1 MKLNKKVLTLVV
13 LGGLSASGS
22 IWAGPS
28 GVMLADTCAGCHGT
42 DGSSVGPATPTI
54 AGISEEYFKESM
66 VGYKNAERPSTIM
79 SRIAKG
85 YSDEEIAL
93 MAKHFSQLEMVRQ
106 TQEFDPKLAKQ
117 GEKLHEKYCEKCH
130 EDGGR
135 SAEDDAG
142 ILAGQW
148 HEYLTFTMED
158 FRKGDREMTKKMGKK
173 VKKLEQKEGDAG
185 FTALMHYY
193 ASQK

>member
-1 MKLNKKVLTLVV
+1 MKLNKKVLSLIV
-13 LGGLSASGS
+13 LGGLSVSGS
-22 IWAGPS
+22 SWAGPS
-28 GVMLADTCAGCHGT
+28 GLMLSNTCAGCHGT
-42 DGSSVGPATPTI
+42 DGSSVGPATPSI
-54 AGISEEYFKESM
+54 AGISNEYFKETM
-66 VGYKNAERPSTIM
+66 LAYKNAERPSTIM

-85 YSDEEIAL
+85 YSEEEIAL
-93 MAKHFSQLEMVRQ
+93 MADYFSGQEMVRA
-106 TQEFDPKLAKQ
+106 TQEYDPKLAKQ

-158 FRKGDREMTKKMGKK
+158 FRQGHREMTKKMGKK
-173 VKKLEQKEGDAG
+173 VKKLEKKEGDAG